1 MTKTELKNAITEM
14 VNRKYDTE
22 CEWAE
27 EDVNM
32 LDYYYATF
40 GKNCSVNEDNCTI
53 VFSKSGYTSEV
64 SVESWQI
71 VCAYDEKKEMVVFQD
86 R

>member
-1 MTKTELKNAITEM
+1 MTKTELKEKITEM
-14 VNRKYDTE
+14 VNEKYDTV
-22 CEWAE
+22 CEWSE
-27 EDVNM
+27 NDVEM

-40 GKNCSVNEDNCTI
+40 GKNCSVNKDGCTV

-71 VCAYDEKKEMVVFQD
+71 VVIFDEKKEKIVL
-86 R
+86 

>member
-1 MTKTELKNAITEM
+1 
-14 VNRKYDTE
+14 
-22 CEWAE
+22 
-27 EDVNM
+27 M

-40 GKNCSVNEDNCTI
+40 GKNCELKEEHSTI

-71 VCAYDEKKEMVVFQD
+71 VSAYDEKKEMTIL
-86 R
+86 

>member
-1 MTKTELKNAITEM
+1 MTKNELKNSITDM

-22 CEWAE
+22 CEWSK
-27 EDVNM
+27 EDVEM

-40 GKNCSVNEDNCTI
+40 GKNCDVNNDNCTI

-71 VCAYDEKKEMVVFQD
+71 VSAYDEKKEMTIL
-86 R
+86 